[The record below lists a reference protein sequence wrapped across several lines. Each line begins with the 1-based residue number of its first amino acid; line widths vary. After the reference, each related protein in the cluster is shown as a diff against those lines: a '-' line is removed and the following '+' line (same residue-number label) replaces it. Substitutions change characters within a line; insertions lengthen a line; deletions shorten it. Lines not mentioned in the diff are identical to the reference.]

1 MVDNLN
7 YIKDL
12 GFRSRKALESGSPET
27 FGRSLLPKPRFER
40 PVLLLSMSGSSA
52 TVNGRPLWNVATP
65 CRSRFESHE
74 VSQPLLAS
82 SGWPS
87 PNGTWHEK
95 LTEKRCRMS
104 NAERPRSAAG
114 QAVIRLADRRGAA
127 PATMNRYFDGEVSH
141 RADS

>member
-1 MVDNLN
+1 
-7 YIKDL
+7 
-12 GFRSRKALESGSPET
+12 
-27 FGRSLLPKPRFER
+27 
-40 PVLLLSMSGSSA
+40 MSGSSA

-65 CRSRFESHE
+65 CRSRFESHA

-114 QAVIRLADRRGAA
+114 SRLFCGKFGSPVLVKNPDASSVDL
-127 PATMNRYFDGEVSH
+127 P
-141 RADS
+141 